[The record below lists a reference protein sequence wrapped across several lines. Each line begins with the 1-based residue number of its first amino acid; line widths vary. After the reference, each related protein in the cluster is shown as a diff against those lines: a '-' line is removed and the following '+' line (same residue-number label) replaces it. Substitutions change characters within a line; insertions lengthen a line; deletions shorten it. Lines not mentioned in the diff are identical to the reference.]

1 MDALEIKY
9 ERLLEAV
16 EAASEAT
23 DADLVKSEED
33 EEEEE
38 EKQAKPAKEAVMT
51 VDRAPKK
58 PAATPSLLQ
67 LARVRKALY
76 LENEELRVKQM
87 DFAKAHASLQHLLD
101 VRSEDDKI
109 GLSVDDVSASQLII
123 IARRFSIEECMEVS
137 RVGYRRVA
145 AYLDAQRNVPPP
157 RTAMGWADRRMYTD
171 DGVLRFCFS
180 KHFARRSGEQL
191 AAVTW
196 SLLTSPRR
204 VQKLYSH
211 YLNMALHVVQK
222 LDVNNYVCLRTINQT
237 GQDTFLK
244 SLFLLTR
251 FETDRGFIVLAH
263 GLDPARL
270 DDDFFTIDM
279 VGKRECWQDE
289 FTWCVPSL
297 SVCLLGL
304 EVSYLMLVATTDRM
318 LVEDDADGGGCRFSY
333 GGAMLAEDP
342 YNIFWGIEVLL
353 IILRWETDI
362 VAPLFTLR
370 CN

>member
-1 MDALEIKY
+1 MDALETKY
-9 ERLLEAV
+9 ERLLV
-16 EAASEAT
+16 AA
-23 DADLVKSEED
+23 DADADAGAAMDALLKSEGDTDEDAETTENDED
-33 EEEEE
+33 EAKRPVSA
-38 EKQAKPAKEAVMT
+38 KQAVMT
-51 VDRAPKK
+51 VERGPRK

-76 LENEELRVKQM
+76 QENEELRGKQM

-101 VRSEDDKI
+101 ARAEADKT
-109 GLSVDDVSASQLII
+109 GLSLDDVSSSQLII
-123 IARRFSIEECMEVS
+123 LARRFSIEECLEAS

-145 AYLDAQRNVPPP
+145 AYLDAQRAVPPP
-157 RTAMGWADRRMYTD
+157 RTAMGWADRRAYSD
-171 DGVLRFCFS
+171 DGTLRFCFS
-180 KHFARRSGEQL
+180 KHFPRRSGEQL
-191 AAVTW
+191 AAATW

-222 LDVNNYVCLRTINQT
+222 LDVNNVVCLRTINQT

-289 FTWCVPSL
+289 FTWCVA
-297 SVCLLGL
+297 
-304 EVSYLMLVATTDRM
+304 LMPDRSITG
-318 LVEDDADGGGCRFSY
+318 EWF
-333 GGAMLAEDP
+333 
-342 YNIFWGIEVLL
+342 
-353 IILRWETDI
+353 
-362 VAPLFTLR
+362 
-370 CN
+370 